1 MEGKGRQ
8 ELPEGEQE
16 QAQPWKVLYITLVG
30 ARSLAHILLAMF
42 LALVLQGLCLE
53 VMWGGY
59 AGEPIK
65 TSSQ

>member
-1 MEGKGRQ
+1 MEGRGRQ

-42 LALVLQGLCLE
+42 LALVLQGLC
-53 VMWGGY
+53 MGGSVVV
-59 AGEPIK
+59 GREEGQPCF
-65 TSSQ
+65 